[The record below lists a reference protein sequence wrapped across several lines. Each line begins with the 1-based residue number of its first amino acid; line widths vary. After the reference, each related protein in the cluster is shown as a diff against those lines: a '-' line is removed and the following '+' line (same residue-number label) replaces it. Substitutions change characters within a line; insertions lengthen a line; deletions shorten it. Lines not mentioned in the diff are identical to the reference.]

1 MTDSEPYKHLTS
13 SDIEVILRDKA
24 AELADLMRAVA
35 SGDQDID
42 LKIAEMLEGEPEH
55 VRIAIIEKV
64 KEALA
69 EKEAERSRKIEE
81 ERVLQKRQVLEQ
93 QRMNFRQWLMWIMSE
108 DTLRR
113 LRDTFAIQPILELK
127 VKNIG
132 LDLFRR
138 GVLVQTQLPDK
149 QDLGSL
155 SASIQRQQG
164 QGRETDKGRG

>member
-1 MTDSEPYKHLTS
+1 MTDSDPHKHLTS

-164 QGRETDKGRG
+164 QGREADKGRG